1 MSDSS
6 TPQKALEAVQG
17 SRHAGAARVLGYAEK
32 QAAWLKEVEQRE
44 RRAERKVTRKKRLR
58 LAGKVTAFLV
68 VFTLIIGVIIAAVMG
83 IAHLSQEASK
93 NAQVAASAS
102 ASATPSATPSPTPSS
117 TPSPTPTSASPKPS
131 PSRSSASPTPT
142 PSATCEIRD
151 SSKALNS
158 VGDDSNG
165 VTVSGDCF
173 NHEGHSK
180 LRGTI
185 FTAII
190 LISILAMV
198 GIIHQG
204 VRQGSVRM
212 IIVPVVLIVIV
223 GLALNLA
230 LQVLL

>member
-1 MSDSS
+1 
-6 TPQKALEAVQG
+6 
-17 SRHAGAARVLGYAEK
+17 
-32 QAAWLKEVEQRE
+32 
-44 RRAERKVTRKKRLR
+44 
-58 LAGKVTAFLV
+58 
-68 VFTLIIGVIIAAVMG
+68 MG

-102 ASATPSATPSPTPSS
+102 ASATPSATPSPTP
-117 TPSPTPTSASPKPS
+117 TSASPKPS
-131 PSRSSASPTPT
+131 PSRSSASPAPT
-142 PSATCEIRD
+142 PSTTCEIRD
-151 SSKALNS
+151 SSKALNG

-173 NHEGHSK
+173 NREGRSK

-185 FTAII
+185 LTAII

-198 GIIHQG
+198 GTIHQG
-204 VRQGSVRM
+204 IRQGSVRM

>member
-17 SRHAGAARVLGYAEK
+17 SRYAGAARVLGCAEK
-32 QAAWLKEVEQRE
+32 QAAWLKETEQRE
-44 RRAERKVTRKKRLR
+44 RRAARKVTRKKRLR

-68 VFTLIIGVIIAAVMG
+68 AFALIIGLIVAAVMG

-102 ASATPSATPSPTPSS
+102 ASATPSA

-158 VGDDSNG
+158 AGDDSNG

-173 NHEGHSK
+173 NREGRSK

-185 FTAII
+185 LTAII

-198 GIIHQG
+198 GTIHQG
-204 VRQGSVRM
+204 IRQGSFRM

-223 GLALNLA
+223 GLALSLV

>member
-1 MSDSS
+1 MSDSP

-17 SRHAGAARVLGYAEK
+17 SRYAGAAKVLGYTEK
-32 QAAWLKEVEQRE
+32 QAAWLKETEQRE

-68 VFTLIIGVIIAAVMG
+68 AFALIIGVIIAAVMG

-102 ASATPSATPSPTPSS
+102 ASATPSVTPSPTPSS
-117 TPSPTPTSASPKPS
+117 TPSPSPTSASPKPS
-131 PSRSSASPTPT
+131 PSRSSTSPTPT
-142 PSATCEIRD
+142 PSTACEVRD

-158 VGDDSNG
+158 VSDDSNG

-173 NHEGHSK
+173 NREGRSK
-180 LRGTI
+180 LRGTVL
-185 FTAII
+185 TAII
-190 LISILAMV
+190 LVSILAMI
-198 GIIHQG
+198 GTIHQG
-204 VRQGSVRM
+204 VRHGSFRM

-223 GLALNLA
+223 GLVLNLA

>member
-17 SRHAGAARVLGYAEK
+17 SRYAGAARVLGYAEK
-32 QAAWLKEVEQRE
+32 QAAWLKETEQRE

-58 LAGKVTAFLV
+58 LAGKVTAFLIA
-68 VFTLIIGVIIAAVMG
+68 FALIIGVIIAAVMG

-117 TPSPTPTSASPKPS
+117 TPSPSPTSAPPKPS
-131 PSRSSASPTPT
+131 PSRSSASPAPT

-204 VRQGSVRM
+204 IRQGSVRVV
-212 IIVPVVLIVIV
+212 IVPVVLNVIV
-223 GLALNLA
+223 VLALNLA
-230 LQVLL
+230 LKVLL

>member
-17 SRHAGAARVLGYAEK
+17 SRYAGAAQVLGYAEK

-68 VFTLIIGVIIAAVMG
+68 AFALIIGVIIAAVMG

-117 TPSPTPTSASPKPS
+117 TPSPSPTSASPKPS
-131 PSRSSASPTPT
+131 PKPTEKCLSR
-142 PSATCEIRD
+142 EERI
-151 SSKALNS
+151 
-158 VGDDSNG
+158 
-165 VTVSGDCF
+165 
-173 NHEGHSK
+173 
-180 LRGTI
+180 GTI
-185 FTAII
+185 GGNPESEYCKTQESIAKAKSMLQVAIP
-190 LISILAMV
+190 LIALLALLPV
-198 GIIHQG
+198 AQIGARTGNFAGTLVAFIII
-204 VRQGSVRM
+204 
-212 IIVPVVLIVIV
+212 IIVGMLLMYAVN
-223 GLALNLA
+223 NL
-230 LQVLL
+230 L

>member
-6 TPQKALEAVQG
+6 TSQKALEAVRG
-17 SRHAGAARVLGYAEK
+17 SRYAGAARVLGYTEK
-32 QAAWLKEVEQRE
+32 QAAWLKEVGQRE

-68 VFTLIIGVIIAAVMG
+68 VFALIIGAIVAAVMG
-83 IAHLSQEASK
+83 IAHISQEASK
-93 NAQVAASAS
+93 NAQVAAS

-117 TPSPTPTSASPKPS
+117 TPSPSPTSASPKPS

-142 PSATCEIRD
+142 PSTACEVRD

-158 VGDDSNG
+158 VGGDSNG

-173 NHEGHSK
+173 NHEGRSK
-180 LRGTI
+180 LRGII

-190 LISILAMV
+190 LVSILAMI

-204 VRQGSVRM
+204 VRQGSFRM

-223 GLALNLA
+223 GLVLSFAT
-230 LQVLL
+230 QVLL

>member
-17 SRHAGAARVLGYAEK
+17 SRYAGAARVLGYTEK
-32 QAAWLKEVEQRE
+32 QAAWLKETEQRE

-58 LAGKVTAFLV
+58 LAGKVTAFLIA
-68 VFTLIIGVIIAAVMG
+68 FALIIGVIIAAVMG

-102 ASATPSATPSPTPSS
+102 ASATPSATPSPTP
-117 TPSPTPTSASPKPS
+117 TSASPKPS
-131 PSRSSASPTPT
+131 PSRSSASPAPT

-158 VGDDSNG
+158 VGDDSNS

-185 FTAII
+185 LTAII

-198 GIIHQG
+198 GTIHQG
-204 VRQGSVRM
+204 IRQGSFRM
-212 IIVPVVLIVIV
+212 IVVSVVLIVIV